1 MLPNKVVD
9 REIVILKTRIDAHAA
24 KLLVKRMKRKFL
36 VRLGLLEPKSYEI
49 RFISTEK
56 YYEPYIV
63 VGGKYAIDYYK
74 KHIFI
79 VRVKEKVQF
88 IVILGKKFKPEPS
101 SGLVG
106 LEAEAHF
113 HYEDQTR
120 FILDRTGREVTPEQL
135 AYAMNWEEELENP
148 EETSKKLRE
157 VEISPQ
163 QMIEFLRSRIVK
175 RPSGAEKITSEWFE
189 VNQRTVIYIPMYEL
203 TFQNTNTGKI
213 EIAKIDGISGK
224 IIRHRK
230 SEGTPALDKPK
241 LGILRAHMRNTF
253 KD

>member
-1 MLPNKVVD
+1 
-9 REIVILKTRIDAHAA
+9 
-24 KLLVKRMKRKFL
+24 MKRKFF
-36 VRLGLLEPKSYEI
+36 VRLRLSEPKSYEI

-79 VRVKEKVQF
+79 VRVKEKAQF

-101 SGLVG
+101 SRLVG
-106 LEAEAHF
+106 LETEEHF
-113 HYEDQTR
+113 HYENQAH
-120 FILDRTGREVTPEQL
+120 FILDRMGCEVRPEQL
-135 AYAMNWEEELENP
+135 AYAVNVEEEQENP

-157 VEISPQ
+157 VEISPP

-175 RPSGAEKITSEWFE
+175 RPSDAEKVTKEWFE

-203 TFQNTNTGKI
+203 TFQNINTGKI
-213 EIAKIDGISGK
+213 EIVKINGISGK
-224 IIRHRK
+224 IIHYRK
-230 SEGTPALDKPK
+230 SERTRVLGKPK
-241 LGILRAHMRNTF
+241 LGILRAS
-253 KD
+253 